1 MTEDSIPVRDR
12 RRLAALLVAG
22 LIVRAAYCWKF
33 PQWGPNRSI
42 PDLNWYETIAESIY
56 HRGII
61 ADPAGN
67 LTAAREPGYP
77 VLLAATYLIT
87 GPSYRAGQA
96 VNCLFGLLTVIL
108 IYLLGQSIFG
118 RRTALTAA
126 AIACFYP
133 QFLYYTATLERETFQ
148 TFLLT
153 LTVWLTLRASRSS
166 SLKSWVPAGAASACC
181 ALTNSALLPAGL
193 ILAPAIWLLG
203 RRVGRNYLRGAAV
216 YLAVFLAA
224 VSIWPLRNARIFH
237 RFILGI
243 NGGGAHMYIG
253 IIVPNDAAGTPAE
266 AKFVE
271 NDPVVR
277 EAAEFPEAERDKVFY
292 RGAFRFIREQPLRY
306 AGVTLRSLAKLWRL
320 YPYARAYAFHYEL
333 IKWVGLLSDGWIIPL
348 GFLGMFLTRR
358 RFPEAELFLSV
369 LFAVSFTYMLF
380 WSIIRYRL
388 PMMPFVILFCAHALT
403 FIVDGA
409 KESRSSA

>member
-1 MTEDSIPVRDR
+1 MTKDPTRADR
-12 RRLAALLVAG
+12 RWLAALLLAG
-22 LIVRAAYCWKF
+22 LVVRAAYCWKF
-33 PQWGPNRSI
+33 PQWGPGRSI

-77 VLLAATYLIT
+77 ILLAGIYLLT

-96 VNCLFGLLTVIL
+96 ANCLFGLLTVLL
-108 IYLLGQSIFG
+108 IFSMGRSIFG
-118 RRTALTAA
+118 RRTAWFA
-126 AIACFYP
+126 AIIAAFYP

-153 LTVWLTLRASRSS
+153 LTVWLTLRAARSPS
-166 SLKSWVPAGAASACC
+166 WRTWVPPGVAAASC

-193 ILAPAIWLLG
+193 MLAPAIWLLG
-203 RRVGRNYLRGAAV
+203 KRTGREHAKGAAV
-216 YLAVFLAA
+216 YLGIMLSLCSV
-224 VSIWPLRNARIFH
+224 WTLRNERIFH

-253 IIVPNDAAGTPAE
+253 IIVPNEAAGTSAE
-266 AKFVE
+266 EKFVV
-271 NDPVVR
+271 NDPVVQ
-277 EAAEFPEAERDKVFY
+277 EAMKLPEAERDKVFY
-292 RGAFRFIREQPLRY
+292 RGALRFIREQPLRY
-306 AGVTLRSLAKLWRL
+306 LGVTGRSLLKLWRL

-348 GFLGMFLTRR
+348 GFLGMLLAGR
-358 RFPEAELFLSV
+358 RFPETDVFLSV
-369 LFAVSFTYMLF
+369 VFSVSFTYMLF

-388 PMMPFVILFCAHALT
+388 PMMPFVILFCAHALNAAVAR
-403 FIVDGA
+403 FEADQA
-409 KESRSSA
+409 

>member
-1 MTEDSIPVRDR
+1 MTKDSTPAWDR
-12 RRLAALLVAG
+12 RWLAALILAG

-33 PQWGPNRSI
+33 PQWGPNHTI

-77 VLLAATYLIT
+77 ILLAATYLFT

-96 VNCLFGLLTVIL
+96 VNCLFGLLTIML
-108 IYLLGQSIFG
+108 IYLLGRSIFG

-126 AIACFYP
+126 TIACFYP

-166 SLKSWVPAGAASACC
+166 SWKPWVPAGVVSACC
-181 ALTNSALLPAGL
+181 ALTNSALLPASL

-203 RRVGRNYLRGAAV
+203 RRQGRSLLRGAIV
-216 YLAVFLAA
+216 YLSVMLLAC
-224 VSIWPLRNARIFH
+224 SIWPLRNERIFH

-253 IIVPNDAAGTPAE
+253 IIVPNEAAGTSAE
-266 AKFVE
+266 GQYVE
-271 NDPVVR
+271 NDPVVQ
-277 EAAEFPEAERDKVFY
+277 EASKLPEAERDKVFY
-292 RGAFRFIREQPLRY
+292 RGAFRFIREQPMRY
-306 AGVTLRSLAKLWRL
+306 VGVTLRSLAKLWRL

-348 GFLGMFLTRR
+348 GFLGMFLAGR
-358 RFPEAELFLSV
+358 RFPEAEVFLSV

-388 PMMPFVILFCAHALT
+388 PMMPFVILFSAYALT
-403 FIVDGA
+403 HLYDKA
-409 KESRSSA
+409 KASKA

>member
-1 MTEDSIPVRDR
+1 LTKDSTASWDR
-12 RRLAALLVAG
+12 RWLAALLVAG
-22 LIVRAAYCWKF
+22 LVVRAAYCWKF
-33 PQWGPNRSI
+33 PQWGPNHSI

-56 HRGII
+56 HRGVI

-77 VLLAATYLIT
+77 ILLAGTYLIT

-96 VNCLFGLLTVIL
+96 VNCIFGLLTIFL
-108 IYLLGQSIFG
+108 IFSLGRSIFG

-126 AIACFYP
+126 AIAAFYP

-153 LTVWLTLRASRSS
+153 LTVWLTLRAARSS
-166 SLKSWVPAGAASACC
+166 SWKPWVPAGAVSACC
-181 ALTNSALLPAGL
+181 ALTNSALLPASL

-203 RRVGRNYLRGAAV
+203 HRLGRSLLRGAIV
-216 YLAVFLAA
+216 YLGIMLLVC
-224 VSIWPLRNARIFH
+224 SIWPLRNERIFH

-253 IIVPNDAAGTPAE
+253 IIVPNEAAGTSAE
-266 AKFVE
+266 GKYVE
-271 NDPVVR
+271 NDPVVQ
-277 EAAEFPEAERDKVFY
+277 EASKLPEAERDKVFY

-333 IKWVGLLSDGWIIPL
+333 IKWVGLLSDGWIIPAA
-348 GFLGMFLTRR
+348 FLGMLLAGR
-358 RFPEAELFLSV
+358 RFPEAEVFLSV

-388 PMMPFVILFCAHALT
+388 PMMPFVILFSAYALT
-403 FIVDGA
+403 HLYDRA
-409 KESRSSA
+409 KASRA